1 MPVPVDLDV
10 VLLTALL
17 NPVVI
22 VVAFWMGRSADQW
35 QKLPLAA
42 FAASLAGIAAV
53 YVATRLGL
61 GGLAKRAAPR
71 PASSSPSSWS
81 RWCGPTRATGS
92 RGARRDAARLWSGAT
107 AIVLAGMVLWTL
119 APVLVFMALLLAA
132 LGLAAAAMIALARRL
147 QAWRERR

>member
-42 FAASLAGIAAV
+42 FAASLAGMVAV
-53 YVATRLGL
+53 YVAVRLGL
-61 GGLAKRAAPR
+61 GGLARTGRAA
-71 PASSSPSSWS
+71 
-81 RWCGPTRATGS
+81 
-92 RGARRDAARLWSGAT
+92 
-107 AIVLAGMVLWTL
+107 AGIFI
-119 APVLVFMALLLAA
+119 AQLVFALVWAYA
-132 LGLAAAAMIALARRL
+132 GYRLARR
-147 QAWRERR
+147 AP

>member
-1 MPVPVDLDV
+1 VPVPVDLDV

-61 GGLAKRAAPR
+61 GGLAKTGRAA
-71 PASSSPSSWS
+71 A
-81 RWCGPTRATGS
+81 GVF
-92 RGARRDAARLWSGAT
+92 
-107 AIVLAGMVLWTL
+107 IVQCVVALVWAYAGYR
-119 APVLVFMALLLAA
+119 
-132 LGLAAAAMIALARRL
+132 LARR
-147 QAWRERR
+147 AP